1 MNPVWFVVEDALLR
15 VFLTGAGVV
24 ASCGDVEDVT
34 PFVHFRAD
42 AIANGQAT
50 VKAVLKDHHVI
61 TSSVSP
67 GYLDSDVIGMRPE
80 ANIKKSKYVR
90 VRQTITLA

>member
-90 VRQTITLA
+90 VRQTITRA

>member
-15 VFLTGAGVV
+15 VFLAGAGVV

-50 VKAVLKDHHVI
+50 VKAVLKDHHVVG
-61 TSSVSP
+61 SSVSP

-90 VRQTITLA
+90 VRQTITRA